1 MIKSKLLAS
10 TIIVAAAAAV
20 AAAPVSAA
28 KLKLGGYYEQWVGVG
43 ADGNGAPMNNFDV
56 KNDSE
61 INFDFKQKLKNG
73 LTVGGRM
80 ELEGNNASSTG
91 YDESSMYVSGSF
103 GKIQLGNN
111 DPAAAYVGSV
121 KGVGPVGIVKSDA
134 RSWVTNTVSKHY
146 QVIDNDNDL
155 GMGDAQKITYFTPKM
170 GQFSA
175 AFSYMPDASDGSGNM
190 TNETSGNHDGIS
202 AMAKFAGK
210 AGGAK
215 YSLAAGYSS
224 VDTGSADNSGWNVGV
239 NVSSGKNTF
248 TAFSNNEESGS
259 TDNTDV
265 GVAVK
270 HQMNKTDAVSI
281 QLGVAEADAAGTGS
295 DKETTVITAGY
306 EKKLGGGVTF
316 AGSIFNIETDND
328 AGSNVSDM
336 GVVGGFKVYSHCR
349 IQ

>member
-1 MIKSKLLAS
+1 MVKSKLLAS

-28 KLKLGGYYEQWVGVG
+28 KLKLGGYYEQWIGVG
-43 ADGNGAPMNNFDV
+43 ADGSASPVNNFDV

-80 ELEGNNASSTG
+80 ELEGNNSSSTG
-91 YDESSMYVSGSF
+91 FDESSMYVKGSF

-134 RSWVTNTVSKHY
+134 RSWVGGTF

-155 GMGDAQKITYFTPKM
+155 GMGDEQKITYFTPKM
-170 GQFSA
+170 GNFTA
-175 AFSYMPDASDGSGNM
+175 AISYQPDASDGTGNM
-190 TNETSGNHDGIS
+190 TNETSGASDGVS
-202 AMAKFAGK
+202 VMGKMAGK
-210 AGGAK
+210 AGGSK
-215 YSLAAGYSS
+215 YSLAVGYST
-224 VDTGSADNSGWNVGV
+224 VDNSGTNDTGWNVGI
-239 NVSSGKNTF
+239 NVSQGANTF
-248 TAFSNNEESGS
+248 TAFSNNETSGT

-270 HQMNKTDAVSI
+270 HKLNKTDAISL
-281 QLGVAEADAAGTGS
+281 QLGAANKDAPGASS
-295 DKETTVITAGY
+295 DQETTVITAGY
-306 EKKLGGGVTF
+306 EKNLGGGVTF

-328 AGSNVSDM
+328 SGTNVGDM
-336 GVVGGFKVYSHCR
+336 GVVGGFK
-349 IQ
+349 IKF

>member
-1 MIKSKLLAS
+1 MVKSKLLAS

-20 AAAPVSAA
+20 TAAPVSAA

-43 ADGNGAPMNNFDV
+43 AKGSGSALNTFDV

-73 LTVGGRM
+73 MTVGGRM

-134 RSWVTNTVSKHY
+134 RSWVGGTY

-170 GQFSA
+170 GSFSGA
-175 AFSYMPDASDGSGNM
+175 ISYMPDASDGTGNM
-190 TNETSGNHDGIS
+190 TNETSGNSDGVSVMGKI
-202 AMAKFAGK
+202 AGK
-210 AGGAK
+210 MGGSK
-215 YSLAAGYSS
+215 YSLAVGYST
-224 VDTGSADNSGWNVGV
+224 VDASGTDNSGWNVGL
-239 NVSSGKNTF
+239 NVKAGKNTF
-248 TAFSNNEESGS
+248 TAFSNNEESGT

-265 GVAVK
+265 GVAVMHK
-270 HQMNKTDAVSI
+270 LNKTDTISLQMGAAKKD
-281 QLGVAEADAAGTGS
+281 VASTGS
-295 DKETTVITAGY
+295 DQESTVITAGY
-306 EKKLGGGVTF
+306 EKNLGGGVKF

-328 AGSNVSDM
+328 SGTNVGDM
-336 GVVGGFKVYSHCR
+336 GVVGGFKVSF
-349 IQ
+349 